1 MFTDGQPAVSQP
13 SLHNLYQP
21 SFSPPP
27 PPASTTSNGSSATN
41 NHAYPFSSGPSN
53 SYSAISPAQF
63 TLPPTTTLFTDH
75 QTALAASAAPSAFYS
90 SYGLYQP
97 VVGPYPRFLTPSPEP
112 SVLGD
117 FELELELENMAAA
130 NAAANG
136 WDAGVDDIKSEEHG
150 NGGASGTSDP
160 FAGMTIAPSRPASPK
175 LHEGVGSSFEANTLA
190 NHPPR
195 PPTLPGGAGA
205 GGAYSM
211 FGHPQQQHGQY
222 ESYGDGG
229 SYGAVGGEASTS
241 FDAAPSNEWAAQ
253 SAEVSEAEGLAG
265 VGAGAATNGTKGKG
279 KGKAT
284 AKAPRKPRGKKA
296 AAAAAAGNGA
306 AQNAAEKAA
315 ASKKNRN
322 PHATQLPGSSG
333 QKGAEGAGEGHQG
346 PVCTHCGS
354 VTTPLWRRGPDDE
367 LLCNA

>member
-1 MFTDGQPAVSQP
+1 MFTDGQPAVSQPP

-27 PPASTTSNGSSATN
+27 PPASTTSNGSSAAN
-41 NHAYPFSSGPSN
+41 NHNYPFSSAPNNNGYP
-53 SYSAISPAQF
+53 AMSPAQF

-130 NAAANG
+130 NAANG
-136 WDAGVDDIKSEEHG
+136 WDAGVEDVKGEE
-150 NGGASGTSDP
+150 GGGPTDP

-175 LHEGVGSSFEANTLA
+175 HDGGGGFEANTLA
-190 NHPPR
+190 HHPPR
-195 PPTLPGGAGA
+195 PPTLPG
-205 GGAYSM
+205 AYNM
-211 FGHPQQQHGQY
+211 FGGGHQSIPDTQQQHHGQY
-222 ESYGDGG
+222 ESYGDG
-229 SYGAVGGEASTS
+229 SYGAVGGEPSTS
-241 FDAAPSNEWAAQ
+241 FEAPNEWAAKNGDA
-253 SAEVSEAEGLAG
+253 SDGE
-265 VGAGAATNGTKGKG
+265 GAGGTTNGTGMKGKG

-284 AKAPRKPRGKKA
+284 TGKAPRKPRGKKA
-296 AAAAAAGNGA
+296 AANAANG

-333 QKGAEGAGEGHQG
+333 QKGSEAGGEGHQG